1 MPRPVSLSFD
11 LLLTFV
17 RLMENDG
24 DASQTARLLKI
35 NQPSMSKRL
44 RYLQLKS
51 PVLPHPWLVREGK
64 TWKLTPDGE
73 RALPAVRDLI
83 GRYEQLVIF
92 VGEHELQQPDLT
104 FACGRESALGFVRD
118 ALLEFRRHHSSVRLR
133 ICSMRGASRIEGVA
147 NGALDLATV
156 SHDPASILE
165 ISRRDLYIEDPL
177 VLHRLALI
185 CRQGTEWAGALE
197 RLPKTKVLPKSLV
210 DLPLIIPDQD
220 AGIRRGLDDVFRRFQ
235 VLQHL
240 NIALEVGGWAAIMAY
255 VASGVGVGIVSE
267 AAVPETS
274 GYVLRFFDPAA
285 IPPIATRLICRREF
299 GSPDERDLTADAR
312 AFADALKAAA
322 KHRAAECRGGAR
334 ESQRE

>member
-1 MPRPVSLSFD
+1 VPRPVSLSFD

-83 GRYEQLVIF
+83 GRYEQLVTF

-104 FACGRESALGFVRD
+104 FACGRESSLGFVRD
-118 ALLEFRRHHSSVRLR
+118 ALLEFRRQHPRVRLR
-133 ICSMRGASRIEGVA
+133 ICTMRGASRIEGVA

-165 ISRRDLYIEDPL
+165 ISRRDLYIEPL
-177 VLHRLALI
+177 VHHRLALI
-185 CRQGTEWAGALE
+185 CRQGTEWAGAVE
-197 RLPKTKVLPKSLV
+197 KLPKTKVPPTALV

-220 AGIRRGLDDVFRRFQ
+220 AGIRRGLDDVFRRYD

-255 VASGVGVGIVSE
+255 VAAGVGIGIISE
-267 AAVPETS
+267 AAVPEPS

-299 GSPDERDLTADAR
+299 STPDEKDLTPDAR
-312 AFADALKAAA
+312 AFAAALRTAA
-322 KHRAAECRGGAR
+322 KRRAAECRCGAR